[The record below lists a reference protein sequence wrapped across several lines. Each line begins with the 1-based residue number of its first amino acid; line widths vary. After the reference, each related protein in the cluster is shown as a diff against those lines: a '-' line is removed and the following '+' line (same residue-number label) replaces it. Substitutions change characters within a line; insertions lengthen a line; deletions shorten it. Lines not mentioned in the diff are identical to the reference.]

1 MFDREEH
8 LLVFSRYPEPGK
20 TKTRLIPALG
30 AEGAARAQRQ
40 MTERTLA
47 AAREVYAQRGT
58 RVAVCYAGG
67 TPELM
72 SAWLGSEVFCQPQQG
87 SDLGDRLQAA
97 FSAAFAAG
105 AARAIAIG
113 IDCPDL
119 DAQLLTIAFE
129 QLRDRELVLGPAEDG
144 GYYLIGLQRLYPE
157 LFRGIDWGT
166 AAVFA
171 QTQAIA
177 ASLGLEASL
186 LPVLADVDR
195 PEDLHRWPY
204 PDSSKSQ

>member
-1 MFDREEH
+1 MFESIEH

-30 AEGAARAQRQ
+30 AEGAARAQRH

-47 AAREVYAQRGT
+47 IAREVQLARGT
-58 RVAVCYAGG
+58 RVVLCYAGG

-72 SAWLGSEVFCQPQQG
+72 SAWLGDDVFCQPQQG
-87 SDLGDRLQAA
+87 DDLGDRLHAA
-97 FSAAFAAG
+97 FAGAFAAG
-105 AARAIAIG
+105 AARTIAIG
-113 IDCPDL
+113 IDCLDL
-119 DAQLLTIAFE
+119 DAQLLTLAFE
-129 QLRDRELVLGPAEDG
+129 QLGDRELVLGPAEDG

-171 QTQAIA
+171 QTNAIA
-177 ASLGLEASL
+177 VSLGLEASL
-186 LPVLADVDR
+186 LPVLADIDR
-195 PEDLHRWPY
+195 PEDLQRR
-204 PDSSKSQ
+204 PDWNPA